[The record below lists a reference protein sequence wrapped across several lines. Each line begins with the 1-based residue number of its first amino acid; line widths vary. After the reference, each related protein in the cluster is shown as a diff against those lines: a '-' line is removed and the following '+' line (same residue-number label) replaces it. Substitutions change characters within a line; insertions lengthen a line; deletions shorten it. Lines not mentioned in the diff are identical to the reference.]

1 VLLPTYYYIFAG
13 KMARYKLFL
22 EFDGSRYYGWQAQK
36 GQRTVQGEFFNVFDQ
51 LFPGKAYEFYGAGRT
66 DSGVHALGQVAHL
79 DMPESI
85 PTVKL
90 QIRIN
95 DLLPPDIHVL
105 FCEKAHA
112 RFHARHDAEARSYIY
127 QISRRR
133 TAFEKS
139 HCWWVKD
146 FLDAGAMQTSA
157 KVMEGRHD
165 FRSFTEQS
173 PEEGS
178 TLVEIQFIDIY
189 ESEELI
195 SIHIT
200 GSHFLWKMVRRIVGI
215 LVETGRHKIPVHEVY
230 SYLES
235 YSPVP
240 AQHTAP
246 PSGLFLH
253 RVYYPGD
260 KILRGGEH
268 MPQLLNLH

>member
-1 VLLPTYYYIFAG
+1 
-13 KMARYKLFL
+13 MARYKLIL

-51 LFPGKAYEFYGAGRT
+51 LLPEKSYEFYGAGRT

-79 DMPESI
+79 DIPEPI
-85 PTVKL
+85 PPAKL

-105 FCEKAHA
+105 SCEKAYS
-112 RFHARHDAEARSYIY
+112 RFHARHDAEARSYVY

-146 FLDAGAMQTSA
+146 SLDTDAMQITA
-157 KVMEGRHD
+157 RAMEGRHD
-165 FRSFTEQS
+165 FRSFTEQL

-178 TLVEIQFIDIY
+178 TLVEIRFIDIHA
-189 ESEELI
+189 SQELI

-215 LVETGRHKIPVHEVY
+215 LVETGRHKIANQEVY
-230 SYLES
+230 SYFED
-235 YSPVP
+235 YSPIP

-260 KILRGGEH
+260 KILRGEEH
-268 MPQLLNLH
+268 LPYLLNLH